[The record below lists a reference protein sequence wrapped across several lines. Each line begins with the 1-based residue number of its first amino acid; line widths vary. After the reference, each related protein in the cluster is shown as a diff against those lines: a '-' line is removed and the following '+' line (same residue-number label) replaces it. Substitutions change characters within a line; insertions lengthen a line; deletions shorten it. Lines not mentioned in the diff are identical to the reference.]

1 MLEWN
6 EQLGEFLI
14 KKTLLKIAENIANY
28 RINNLW
34 MLVETEH
41 NVVNVSNVKKLD
53 EIHIEEIW
61 ISSNL

>member
-1 MLEWN
+1 
-6 EQLGEFLI
+6 LI

-53 EIHIEEIW
+53 EIHIEEI
-61 ISSNL
+61 